1 MFQFQYPIFTI
12 LGFIP
17 SFIWLLFYLRK
28 DHRPEPNE
36 MVIKIF
42 IYGMAVTLPV
52 ALIECGFI
60 ELLKKIDLS
69 PTVMLAIY
77 FLLGVAL
84 VEEVAKYLIIKI
96 RILRD
101 PEFDEPIDAMIYMI
115 IAGLGFAALEN
126 ILVLFVLKQPDLIE
140 KTILTLTGRFIGA
153 TFLHALCSA
162 NIGFFLALSLIKKKR
177 NLLYLAVGL
186 FVSIILHGVYNLAI
200 TIEGWSKTII
210 VITMLSGLFLLVWY
224 EFKKVNKLIL
234 YGMKKTDN

>member
-1 MFQFQYPIFTI
+1 
-12 LGFIP
+12 
-17 SFIWLLFYLRK
+17 
-28 DHRPEPNE
+28 

>member
-1 MFQFQYPIFTI
+1 MFQYPIFII
-12 LGFIP
+12 LGLIP

-28 DHRPEPNE
+28 DKRPEPNE

-42 IYGMAVTLPV
+42 IYGMATTLPV
-52 ALIECGFI
+52 ALIEWGFVNV
-60 ELLKKIDLS
+60 LKKFDLS
-69 PTVMLAIY
+69 STMMLAIY

-84 VEEVAKYLIIKI
+84 VEEVAKYLIIRI
-96 RILRD
+96 RILGD

-126 ILVLFVLKQPDLIE
+126 ILVLFVLKQPDLME

-162 NIGFFLALSLIKKKR
+162 NIGFFLALSLIKKKK
-177 NLLYLAVGL
+177 NLLYLTVGL
-186 FVSIILHGVYNLAI
+186 AVSIILHGVYNLAI

-210 VITMLSGLFLLVWY
+210 IITMLSGLFLLVWY

-234 YGMKKTDN
+234 YGMKQADN